1 MINVYHF
8 IKGVST
14 GHSGNYSC
22 SAANF
27 LGEAASQ
34 SITLDVKCRF
44 YFNKTKR
51 LIGAVL

>member
-1 MINVYHF
+1 M
-8 IKGVST
+8 KGVST

-34 SITLDVKCRF
+34 NIRLDVKCMF

-51 LIGAVL
+51 LIDAVL